1 MKNYGSGM
9 APFYTNLAIWVGG
22 IVLIAILKL
31 EVDRDKKIPSFRPVS
46 GFFGRWL
53 LFVFIGV
60 FQGLIVCAGD
70 IWLLKI
76 QCKHP
81 AAMLAAGMLCSFV
94 YVTIIYVLSLTF
106 KHIGKALAV
115 ILVIL
120 QIPGSSG
127 TFPVEMTPAFSRSC
141 TRFCP
146 LPTG

>member
-1 MKNYGSGM
+1 
-9 APFYTNLAIWVGG
+9 
-22 IVLIAILKL
+22 
-31 EVDRDKKIPSFRPVS
+31 
-46 GFFGRWL
+46 
-53 LFVFIGV
+53 
-60 FQGLIVCAGD
+60 
-70 IWLLKI
+70 
-76 QCKHP
+76 
-81 AAMLAAGMLCSFV
+81 MLAAGMLCSFV